1 MIVIEFLLVVAYIS
15 LGIIASIS
23 DVMNGRIY
31 NKTLLGFVLPGIV
44 LCAIYYGYFDRD
56 LFWLFVMNFGI
67 IALISLI
74 LFYTHS
80 FAGGDCKLTLVMA
93 MLYPANEYLVYGKSD
108 VTLYFALCLA
118 ILYGYFYLLFFSICS
133 LVKRK
138 TKFTKEYVK
147 GYLENFLKSFL
158 SASGYI
164 CLINL
169 FFIIIGMRGIYV
181 NEWIVRIV
189 CMISAWLVGKESKFK
204 KWQIVVGVYLIDI
217 VIGLI
222 LGFIPFSFNPEN
234 YMLVILLLLCQ
245 MTIRTSLYQEVKICD
260 LKKGM
265 ILSSISSMLMQNSRV
280 RGLPPISSEDLKS
293 RLTEDQVES
302 IGRWASSR
310 NVLTVTAVRKIPFA
324 IFIFAGF
331 LSYFVIWGM
340 VK

>member
-1 MIVIEFLLVVAYIS
+1 MIIIETFLVVAFIL

-23 DVMNGRIY
+23 DVRDGRIY

-44 LCAIYYGYFDRD
+44 LCAIYYGYFARD
-56 LFWLFVMNFGI
+56 LFWLFVINFGV

-118 ILYGYFYLLFFSICS
+118 ILYGYFYLLLFSICS

-138 TKFTKEYVK
+138 TKITKEYLK
-147 GYLENFLKSFL
+147 GYLGNFLKSFL

-169 FFIIIGMRGIYV
+169 FIIIGMRGIYV

-217 VIGLI
+217 VIGWI

-310 NVLTVTAVRKIPFA
+310 NVLTVTIVRKIPFA